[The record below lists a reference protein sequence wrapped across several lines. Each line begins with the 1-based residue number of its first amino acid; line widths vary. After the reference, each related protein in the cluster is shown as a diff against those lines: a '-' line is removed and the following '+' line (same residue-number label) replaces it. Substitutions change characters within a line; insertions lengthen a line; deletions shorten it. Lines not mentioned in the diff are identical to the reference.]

1 MIRKHLLAMAV
12 LLFAAV
18 SVSAKQAVVG
28 SVLSSQGAT
37 VHGANLKAG
46 STIFSG
52 DTIEV
57 GPKGS
62 AVIALPN
69 GGQVQVSA
77 DSQVSLSKTADSIEL
92 SINKGHASANG
103 QVSVVNHTS
112 PDSSKDKGYSSG
124 DDHKKDKG
132 DGDDDDDDNCE
143 VSPHHHK
150 KDKGKKGYDDS
161 HDHCHDH

>member
-1 MIRKHLLAMAV
+1 MTRKQFLAMV
-12 LLFAAV
+12 GFLLAAV

-37 VHGANLKAG
+37 VNGANLKAG

-52 DTIEV
+52 DTIQV

-69 GGQVQVSA
+69 GGQVQVSS

-92 SINKGHASANG
+92 SINKGHATANG

-132 DGDDDDDDNCE
+132 DGDDDDGDCD
-143 VSPHHHK
+143 VSPHHK
-150 KDKGKKGYDDS
+150 KGKSKKGDDDS